1 MRARERPGRAQ
12 RACLHARVR
21 QAAPQ
26 TLGLQRPQ
34 CPCCGS
40 LSTPNSTALCM
51 AARQRGRLTAGS
63 HVGACLLAWHT
74 HRCRLVSPPG
84 DRGVAWL
91 GQAADCCAGR
101 AGMCGQILRPK
112 AKAAA
117 QTRYFPRYP
126 NYKNASINMFNAGY
140 PADKAR
146 PAPCD
151 LNGPRAGHA
160 LREEGRKGL
169 AAAPR
174 RRWHRSRA
182 WCVRPAGRR
191 ADSGPRG
198 ARQST
203 NAVEMWYSKCVKQR
217 ILALAARFSY
227 TCGAPPPRT
236 PARTSRAPGCRS
248 YTRARSHSR
257 RRAAPASLG
266 GARGQRPVLRGAQ
279 TRTTATR
286 AARSG
291 WRRTASAT

>member
-1 MRARERPGRAQ
+1 
-12 RACLHARVR
+12 
-21 QAAPQ
+21 
-26 TLGLQRPQ
+26 
-34 CPCCGS
+34 
-40 LSTPNSTALCM
+40 
-51 AARQRGRLTAGS
+51 
-63 HVGACLLAWHT
+63 
-74 HRCRLVSPPG
+74 
-84 DRGVAWL
+84 
-91 GQAADCCAGR
+91 
-101 AGMCGQILRPK
+101 MCGQILRPK

-227 TCGAPPPRT
+227 TCGAPGPRPRPRAAERQAAAAARARALAVPQT
-236 PARTSRAPGCRS
+236 RGACKPRRRPGPTARPARRADTDNGNSGGPVWVAQDGKRYLIGIHVAGGTSLNYG
-248 YTRARSHSR
+248 TRISTRVEAFIVN
-257 RRAAPASLG
+257 AMAKG
-266 GARGQRPVLRGAQ
+266 G
-279 TRTTATR
+279 
-286 AARSG
+286 
-291 WRRTASAT
+291 